1 MLKFIGR
8 ILKFAGPD
16 AGKLKLSFVIS
27 FFENMFTNVP
37 IFAAFIIFG
46 KILDGTLTANDA
58 WTAGGIMLASL
69 VVRYA
74 LRRWF
79 YELESG
85 TGYDICARERIAIGD
100 YFKHFPMSYFTEG
113 NLGNVTS
120 VIAVDIQF
128 VEQHGMMALDKV
140 INSFAAMVIGCLTLL
155 FVDWRISLISVF
167 TCLLALYGLIALE
180 KVTKKQSKIRQE
192 QQSKLTSAVLEYI
205 QGIGVIKSL
214 HVSGDKAKTVKT
226 AVEETC
232 EHAIDFEEEFKRPY
246 IRFSC
251 SFALGTALTVFVGGL
266 LCLGLELS
274 VAMLIVAVIFVFQIY
289 RPIMALSTLTAQIR
303 VMEAALDRYKALQ
316 NVEIIDKDGKD
327 IKLDRFDIEFKN
339 VDFSYEQKET
349 LKNISFK
356 VPEKSMTALC
366 GASGS
371 GKTTIANLIVRFWD
385 VQQGE
390 VLIGGRNVKE
400 MTCDSLLENMAM
412 VFQKVYL
419 FQDTIA
425 ANIRFGRPD
434 ATDEEVIEAAK
445 KARCHEFIMALPE
458 NYHTII
464 GEGGSTLSGGEKQ
477 RISIARAILKDAPII
492 LLDEATASVD
502 PDNEKYIQ
510 QAINELVKDKTLI
523 LIAHRLST
531 IKNADQI
538 LVIDDGKLVQQG
550 THDELVT
557 QGGQYSNL
565 WKRRVNARSW
575 KIATKA

>member
-27 FFENMFTNVP
+27 FIENMFTNVP
-37 IFAAFIIFG
+37 VFAAFIIFG
-46 KILDGTLTANDA
+46 KILDGTLAPNDA

-74 LRRWF
+74 LRRWY

-100 YFKHFPMSYFTEG
+100 YFKRFPMSYFTEG

-120 VIAVDIQF
+120 VVAVDMQF

-140 INSFAAMVIGCLTLL
+140 INSFAVMVIGCVTLL
-155 FVDWRISLISVF
+155 FIDWRISLVSVF
-167 TCLLALYGLIALE
+167 TCLLALWGLSALE
-180 KVTKKQSKIRQE
+180 KVTKKQSRIRQA
-192 QQSKLTSAVLEYI
+192 QQSKLTGAVLEYI

-214 HVSGDKAKTVKT
+214 HMAGDKAKTVKT
-226 AVEETC
+226 AIEETC
-232 EHAIDFEEEFKRPY
+232 EHAINFEVEVCRPY
-246 IRFSC
+246 VRFAN
-251 SFALGTALTVFVGGL
+251 SFALGTALTVLAGGW

-274 VAMLIVAVIFVFQIY
+274 VAMLITSVIFVFQIY
-289 RPIMALSTLTAQIR
+289 RPMMALATLNAQIR
-303 VMEAALDRYKALQ
+303 VMEAALDRYEALK
-316 NVEIIDKDGKD
+316 NVDIIDRDGRE
-327 IKLDRFDIEFKN
+327 IRLDRFDIEFKN
-339 VDFSYEQKET
+339 VGFSYEQKET
-349 LKNISFK
+349 LKNISFR

-400 MTCDSLLENMAM
+400 MTCDSLLENIAM

-434 ATDEEVIEAAK
+434 ATDEEVREAAK
-445 KARCHEFIMALPE
+445 KARCHEFIMALPDG
-458 NYHTII
+458 YGTMI
-464 GEGGSTLSGGEKQ
+464 GEGGSTLSGGERQ
-477 RISIARAILKDAPII
+477 RISIARAILKDAPIV

-502 PDNEKYIQ
+502 PDNEKHIQ

-538 LVIDDGKLVQQG
+538 LVIDDGRLVQRG
-550 THDELVT
+550 THDELIAE
-557 QGGQYSNL
+557 GGQYGNL
-565 WKRRVNARSW
+565 WRRRINARSW
-575 KIATKA
+575 KIATRA